1 MSHLKNFAVSASRG
15 STVVFIFGVVVALVG
30 AMMLLAPAGFAQ
42 ETSEA
47 AEASV
52 VSDEEA
58 DVDGLAE
65 EIQSVEKAIEDAPAS
80 GEDAS
85 EAFEASES
93 VEEPKVSED
102 PVSVERDGDIDTVT
116 IDDRDFKAWHDSETG
131 LEKVS
136 DDALYGISRESDA
149 GIDEI
154 VEVEADGDVV
164 DEDAYGFI
172 YDDEDKL
179 DKIVI
184 DYYGLKT
191 TPPETL
197 TLKVK
202 SSKEGEYSI
211 LDEGDIPAKADVQDA
226 GFLPDP
232 SAEEQKKIDK
242 ANKEN
247 RAAETQTGSRKI
259 ELKDFRVEN
268 ATTTNPTFVFSV
280 GGEPKTDG
288 HQTLYANKIVL
299 QYTPKDSANNDK
311 VVSGFA
317 DVNKNIEISKGRT
330 SCRLSSN
337 DGAYYR
343 ETSSGNTN
351 YLEID
356 MSKCSASTGTRK
368 AIDFW
373 EEGKDEIKVKL
384 SANLAGADVDF
395 DGELWASTTP
405 GDSIVNHDN
414 ESQLVE
420 TTDYV
425 DTPRSEAG
433 AGYTALQTQVLGP
446 DRPYRDLYLSRI
458 YVYDPDHQLDKG
470 LNSVK
475 VQKGP
480 HVSAGTV
487 PAKRLSG
494 EQKDYIEIDISGLN
508 PTEAK
513 KFAIWEGSANRVI
526 AHFPNVGAVD
536 PSRLDMRVYASP
548 VQGQSPEN
556 VDLKASPFADV
567 EAQETKGENLTTNV
581 APVEG
586 SNGRDFTVTLT
597 RDFPVG
603 GTLGDE
609 VTGRVDHVNGTF
621 LNNAVMVPTLK
632 VLDADGQPVKEL
644 EGRAYDRYRLAND
657 RAGNDWGGVTFDGL
671 EGVKVPNGGKIVVEM
686 GFRQKPG
693 SPIKDRQN
701 RLPLGPGEVIVDLA
715 KTDDHFE
722 LITGED
728 DDAIQAR
735 AEATKRDDKAFED
748 VITIGSRS
756 KFSGAKVTVDAPNSI
771 LTGEAYSFQIGG
783 ENNTGLE
790 EGYSLEKKVISVD
803 QDKVVY
809 EVYPV
814 DQDGNRATA
823 LVEKDTKFTVSSAF
837 SRVPETVKTTVELSG
852 KKLTKA
858 AEKTWTQGE
867 GGEINLFPVGRL
879 YPLIMTNSE
888 RHGFNGSPGP
898 FLLMDKDNNVISYG
912 GLCMEPHLGYPDRAH
927 PQNDEW
933 ELFPSGYTPVDGKP
947 LSFENQ
953 QAVGYI
959 VNRLSSNGGGGA
971 GSASRARQ
979 DVINAAEDLVA
990 AAGVR
995 DGNGRLYTGAEAYAV
1010 AYGAA
1015 LNLLGYDNQKLD
1027 DIFSQY
1033 TSAENPKRHEI
1044 MDKGAI
1050 IAKYVLA
1057 KDLTGET
1064 TDFQVVRVKNSNG
1077 NPWQMVLVP
1086 GKGEGSSR
1094 MSTTAALDGDKD
1106 AADVDYGEWRKTRI
1120 GTEDVE
1126 NTFAYDRIDYV
1137 GLAKGEYTVSTE
1149 LVRVESNGETVV
1161 YESEDKFK
1169 ADSLAQGAW
1178 YVKVDLSNEKIRGK
1192 LKAGSRYV
1200 FKETVKDFT
1209 GKEIV
1214 KHVNADDE
1222 AQSFWIEEKPQ
1233 PKGANFTFTKVSA
1246 DNHED
1251 GLEGASFVIA
1261 DNKDMNGAQ
1270 PVSKAENDST
1280 TFTIE
1285 NLEVGKQYWLA
1296 ETTAPNGAT
1305 GKNYQLLP
1313 EPVSFKIDED
1323 GKLKFWSA
1331 NKWTEGDA
1339 FPFVDPKSQTD
1350 EATGQI
1356 HATANIANVWIG
1368 DLPKTGGNGIAP
1380 WLLLGGLIMAAGALM
1395 GNRRRA

>member
-15 STVVFIFGVVVALVG
+15 SMAVFIFGVVVALVG
-30 AMMLLAPAGFAQ
+30 AMMLFAPAGFAQ
-42 ETSEA
+42 EAT
-47 AEASV
+47 
-52 VSDEEA
+52 EA
-58 DVDGLAE
+58 DEAPVVYDDEYDSDALAE
-65 EIQSVEKAIEDAPAS
+65 ETQSVESTVDDESALDE
-80 GEDAS
+80 ET
-85 EAFEASES
+85 SES
-93 VEEPKVSED
+93 VEEPEVSKD
-102 PVSVERDGDIDTVT
+102 PVSVERDDDIDTVT
-116 IDDRDFKAWHDSETG
+116 VDDRDFGAWHDDSTG

-136 DDALYGISRESDA
+136 DDGLYGISRESDA

-154 VEVEADGDVV
+154 VEVEADGYVV

-172 YDDEDKL
+172 HDDEADL

-197 TLKVK
+197 TLKIK
-202 SSKEGEYSI
+202 SSKKGEYSI
-211 LDEGDIPAKADVQDA
+211 LDEDDIPAKADVQDA

-232 SAEEQKKIDK
+232 SAEEQEKIDK

-247 RAAETQTGSRKI
+247 RAADTQTGSRKI
-259 ELKDFRVEN
+259 DPKDFRVEN
-268 ATTTNPTFVFSV
+268 AASGNPTFVFSV
-280 GGEPKTDG
+280 RNAPNADG
-288 HQTLYANKIVL
+288 SHDDLYVNKIVL
-299 QYTPKDSANNDK
+299 QYTPNSLADNDR
-311 VVSGFA
+311 VVSGLA
-317 DVNKNIEISKGRT
+317 DTNNSVKISKGKT
-330 SCRLSSN
+330 SCTLNNS
-337 DGAYYR
+337 DGAFYR

-356 MSKCSASTGTRK
+356 MSKCSAKTGTHK

-373 EEGKDEIKVKL
+373 EAGSDEIKVNL
-384 SANLAGADVDF
+384 AANLAGADVDF
-395 DGELWASTTP
+395 DGALWASTTR

-414 ESQLVE
+414 ESQIVE

-433 AGYTALQTQVLGP
+433 ANYTALQTQVLGP

-458 YVYDPDHQLDKG
+458 YIYDPDHQLDKG
-470 LNSVK
+470 LGSVK

-480 HVSAGTV
+480 HVTAGTV
-487 PAKRLSG
+487 PAKRLTG
-494 EQKDYIEIDISGLN
+494 EQKDYIEIDVSGLSAA
-508 PTEAK
+508 EAK
-513 KFAIWEGSANRVI
+513 KFAVWEGSANRVI
-526 AHFPNVGAVD
+526 AHFPGVGAVD

-548 VQGQSPEN
+548 VQGESPEN
-556 VDLKASPFADV
+556 VDLGASPFADV
-567 EAQETKGENLTTNV
+567 EPQETKGENLTTNV
-581 APVEG
+581 NPVDG
-586 SNGRDFTVTLT
+586 SNGRDFTVTLI
-597 RDFPVG
+597 RDFPEG

-609 VTGRVDHVNGTF
+609 VTARVDHVNGTY
-621 LNNAVMVPTLK
+621 LDNDVMVPNLK
-632 VLDADGQPVKEL
+632 VLDADGQPIKEL
-644 EGRAYDRYRLAND
+644 EGRAYDRYRLADD

-701 RLPLGPGEVIVDLA
+701 RLPLGPGEVVVDLA

-722 LITGED
+722 LITGEG

-790 EGYSLEKKVISVD
+790 EGYSLEKKVISAD
-803 QDKVVY
+803 QNKVVY

-814 DQDGNRATA
+814 DRDRNRATA
-823 LVEKDTKFTVSSAF
+823 LVEKGTKFTVSSAF
-837 SRVPETVKTTVELSG
+837 SRTPETVKTTVELSG

-858 AEKTWTQGE
+858 ADKTWTQGE
-867 GGEINLFPVGRL
+867 SGKINLYPVGRL

-898 FLLMDKDNNVISYG
+898 FILKNEAGEVISYG
-912 GLCMEPHLGYPDRAH
+912 GLCMEPHLGYPANHAD
-927 PQNDEW
+927 PKNDEW
-933 ELFPSGYTPVDGKP
+933 ELFPSGYTPVDDKP

-959 VNRLSSNGGGGA
+959 VNRLHSNGN
-971 GSASRARQ
+971 GSVSTARQ
-979 DVINAAEDLVA
+979 DVINAAEALVKA
-990 AAGVR
+990 ANVR

-1044 MDKGAI
+1044 MNKGAK
-1050 IAKYVLA
+1050 IAEYVLGL
-1057 KDLTGET
+1057 DLGGET
-1064 TDFQVVRVKNSNG
+1064 TDYQIVRVKNSNG
-1077 NPWQMVLVP
+1077 NPWQMVMVP

-1106 AADVDYGEWRKTRI
+1106 AAKVDYGEWRNTRI
-1120 GTEDVE
+1120 GIEDVDQ
-1126 NTFAYDRIDYV
+1126 TFAYDRIEYV
-1137 GLAKGEYTVSTE
+1137 GLAKGEYTVETE
-1149 LVRVESNGETVV
+1149 LVRVDADNSEEIV
-1161 YESEDKFK
+1161 YESDDQFNAEST
-1169 ADSLAQGAW
+1169 AHGSW
-1178 YVKVDLSNEKIRGK
+1178 HVKVDLSDAKVKEK

-1200 FKETVKDFT
+1200 FKETVKDSG

-1214 KHVNADDE
+1214 KHVNVDDE
-1222 AQSFWIEEKPQ
+1222 AQSFWIDEKPQ

-1251 GLEGASFVIA
+1251 KLEDASFAIA
-1261 DNKDMNGAQ
+1261 DNKEMNGATT
-1270 PVSKAENDST
+1270 VSKAENDST
-1280 TFTIE
+1280 TFTVE

-1296 ETTAPNGAT
+1296 ETTAPSGAE

-1313 EPVSFKIDED
+1313 EPISFKIDED

-1350 EATGQI
+1350 KTTGKI